1 MQELY
6 KDKEID
12 SELLPLKQV
21 LTRLKNEGKIHIAIL
36 FGSLASGKS
45 HKRSDVDLA
54 ICLSRQDKNEEIKII
69 DEILM
74 SIDRDINILRLDNED
89 ESPFIIQEALK
100 GIHLIEP
107 DKDYLYDIA
116 SRALHETEGIKFR
129 RSLIGKSKD

>member
-6 KDKEID
+6 KEID

-21 LTRLKNEGKIHIAIL
+21 LTKLKKEGKIHIAIL

-54 ICLSRQDKNEEIKII
+54 ICLSIQDKNEEIRII

-74 SIDRDINILRLDNED
+74 SIDRDINILRLDDED

-107 DKDYLYDIA
+107 DKDCLYDIA
-116 SRALHETEGIKFR
+116 NRVLHEAEGIKFR
-129 RSLIGKSKD
+129 RSLIGRSKD